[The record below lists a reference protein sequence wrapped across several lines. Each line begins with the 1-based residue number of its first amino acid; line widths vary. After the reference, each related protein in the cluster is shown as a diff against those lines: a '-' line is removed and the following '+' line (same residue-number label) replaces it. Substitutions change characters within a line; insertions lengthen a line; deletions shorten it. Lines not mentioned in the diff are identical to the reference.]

1 MQADLESSARHPDA
15 RRKNSERRAHGGE
28 AVLEWERPWK
38 NRGKC
43 PRKPILPA
51 TQSANRFMPVQVF
64 DRVILLSP
72 PDRIT
77 PLLLVGMTLA
87 HSRCIG
93 LPMEF
98 DGK

>member
-1 MQADLESSARHPDA
+1 MGAAMEEP
-15 RRKNSERRAHGGE
+15 
-28 AVLEWERPWK
+28 
-38 NRGKC
+38 GKC

-51 TQSANRFMPVQVF
+51 AQSANGFMPVQVF

-77 PLLLVGMTLA
+77 PLPLVGMTLPHA
-87 HSRCIG
+87 RYIW
-93 LPMEF
+93 LRMEF